1 MSAHWMQPGE
11 APARAVLGTAMP
23 WFTDWLAGRSRYFLD
38 TRLREAWQLVLLIW
52 VSHFLALAALVV
64 NGDADKNLYT
74 AHLGMQIVIC
84 SEAFFLLSA
93 GNLKSSR
100 ILWILAAQVGATAT
114 ALAWQSWSGGPAV
127 QASSTLVLVSLLSA
141 VVLMLALCVCV
152 YLPGNHSGW
161 LALAASLLGIGFCI
175 ERILHGMPP
184 GDISFLSHHGYAL
197 LTLVMWHAMVGAPRR
212 REPPQAESPT
222 PSAGAVRV
230 RSGVELAV
238 ARERHR
244 IARNLHDGVASH
256 LVSIMSALSQDN
268 PQQQALSLALEQCL
282 LDIKLTVDGME
293 CVDQNLSDALG
304 SLRYRVQRPL
314 DRLGIRMIW
323 DVEMSMALDQVR
335 GPDVEHVL
343 HIAQECLSNVM
354 RHASASEVIVVCRY
368 AADTGR
374 IELEVRDNGVG
385 MASDGAAGTAGRGL
399 HNIEERARLIHGN
412 VAVFSKEGSGTIV
425 FLTFPLMLPVAGV

>member
-1 MSAHWMQPGE
+1 
-11 APARAVLGTAMP
+11 MP
-23 WFTDWLAGRSRYFLD
+23 WFPDWLAERSRHVLNA
-38 TRLREAWQLVLLIW
+38 RLHAAWQLALLIW
-52 VSHFLALAALVV
+52 VSHFLASAALVV

-74 AHLGMQIVIC
+74 AHLGVQIVII

-93 GNLKSSR
+93 GNFKSSR
-100 ILWILAAQVGATAT
+100 ILWILGAQGGATAM
-114 ALAWQSWSGGPAV
+114 ALAWQSWSGAPGTQTA
-127 QASSTLVLVSLLSA
+127 STLVLVTLLSA
-141 VVLMLALCVCV
+141 VVLTLALCACV
-152 YLPGNHSGW
+152 YLPGNYSGW
-161 LALAASLLGIGFCI
+161 LALVGSLLGIGFCI
-175 ERILHGMPP
+175 ERIVHGMPP

-197 LTLVMWHAMVGAPRR
+197 LALVVWHAMVGAARPRA
-212 REPPQAESPT
+212 PPQAEGLM
-222 PSAGAVRV
+222 PSAGATQG
-230 RSGVELAV
+230 RSGVALAV
-238 ARERHR
+238 AHERHR

-256 LVSIMSALSQDN
+256 LVSIMSSLNEQN

-282 LDIKLTVDGME
+282 LDIKMTVDGME
-293 CVDQNLSDALG
+293 CVDQNLTDALG

-335 GPDVEHVL
+335 GPDVEHIL

-368 AADTGR
+368 AADSGR

-385 MASDGAAGTAGRGL
+385 IASGGAEGTSGKGL
-399 HNIEERARLIHGN
+399 HNIDERARLIHGN